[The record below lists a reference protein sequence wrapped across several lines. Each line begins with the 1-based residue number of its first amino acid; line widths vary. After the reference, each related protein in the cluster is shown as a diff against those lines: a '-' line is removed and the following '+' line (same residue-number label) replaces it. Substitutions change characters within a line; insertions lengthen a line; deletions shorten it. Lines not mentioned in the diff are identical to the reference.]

1 MNRSYETRRKKE
13 VNNLVDLS
21 MNLREK
27 YGPYMGWKLSLRQEN
42 PIRFHMGICHEK
54 NIQVLS
60 ALNLDDRNRP
70 VEIVRQPSE
79 LILDDYCTAKDEK
92 IVKRGISSQ

>member
-13 VNNLVDLS
+13 VNNVVDLS

-42 PIRFHMGICHEK
+42 PIRFHMGIGHEK
-54 NIQVLS
+54 NI
-60 ALNLDDRNRP
+60 
-70 VEIVRQPSE
+70 
-79 LILDDYCTAKDEK
+79 
-92 IVKRGISSQ
+92 